1 MCSLETT
8 TAPGKIVPQ
17 LRTRRSDRLR
27 VEKIL
32 TGSRRVLYRGVKKK
46 KVPLVATPFADNL
59 SGCVVFLDEAH
70 CRGTDLKLPPDAK
83 GALTLALGQTKDQTV
98 QAAMRLRQLA
108 TTQSVA
114 FFAGP
119 EVQQSIMDVC
129 KIHGHVT
136 INSGHVVQW
145 LLEQSCCANEH
156 LANLHLAQGVDY
168 CRRLNAQWKY
178 DQFLT
183 QDEHRMMLLNV
194 IRQQERQTL
203 NQQYGRVTD
212 ATTKGSPD
220 EVSFPALK
228 EFITKLASERKSMAG
243 KPGSGGMHSSALEE
257 VEQEREVEFQVEE
270 VRQVQKRKIF
280 KPLAFPGL
288 HAAFKHF
295 VHRGELTGDEGY
307 VHAFTFLG
315 STSIGQKFT
324 VQPTPS
330 RFFVSKE
337 FTRTVVL
344 SKQGQNKH
352 PDNFLRPVEYILWST
367 LTDTALVIVPE
378 EAELL
383 IPIMRRAGPKCLVH
397 LITYSAPVT
406 KATLHNFNGLTF
418 YNFPA
423 LPNDYKFPMWF
434 TVELGIL
441 SGRLYVGHDECA
453 AVAQYLR
460 MSEAADDQVDGSAE
474 EEETFARNPVTFMSE
489 WLAHR
494 RQSDIQQTPMGY
506 ILRGRIKALHPEH
519 AFFMTHTNEAQGVL
533 EAPLSSAKRPGA
545 EDENEGDDEDDDS
558 DMDHDGDDIDEGWDD
573 LGDEE
578 VGEDVVG
585 DVSIGSGPER
595 VAAEKALFDD

>member
-1 MCSLETT
+1 M
-8 TAPGKIVPQ
+8 
-17 LRTRRSDRLR
+17 
-27 VEKIL
+27 
-32 TGSRRVLYRGVKKK
+32 
-46 KVPLVATPFADNL
+46 PLVATPFADDL

-83 GALTLALGQTKDQTV
+83 GALTLSLGQTKDQTV

-119 EVQQSIMDVC
+119 EVHQSIIDVC
-129 KIHGHVT
+129 KLPSHITIH
-136 INSGHVVQW
+136 SGHVVQW

-178 DQFLT
+178 DQFLM
-183 QDEHRMMLLNV
+183 QDEHRTMLLDV

-203 NQQYGRVTD
+203 HQQYGRVVD
-212 ATTKGSPD
+212 ATIKGSPD
-220 EVSFPALK
+220 EVVFPALK
-228 EFITKLASERKSMAG
+228 GFMTKLASERKSMAG
-243 KPGSGGMHSSALEE
+243 RLGAGGMHSSALEE

-280 KPLAFPGL
+280 KPLGFPGL
-288 HAAFKHF
+288 HTAFKHF
-295 VHRGELTGDEGY
+295 VHKGELVGDEGY

-315 STSIGQKFT
+315 TTSIGEKFM
-324 VQPTPS
+324 VRPSSS

-344 SKQGQNKH
+344 SKQGQNKY
-352 PDNFLRPVEYILWST
+352 PDNFLRPVEYILWSA
-367 LTDTALVIVPE
+367 LTETALVIIPE

-383 IPIMRRAGPKCLVH
+383 IPIMRRAGPRCLVH

-406 KATLHNFNGLTF
+406 KATLRNFSRLTF
-418 YNFPA
+418 YNFPS
-423 LPNDYKFPMWF
+423 LPDDYKIPKWL

-441 SGRLYVGHDECA
+441 AGRLYVNHDECP
-453 AVAQYLR
+453 AVAQYLQ
-460 MSEAADDQVDGSAE
+460 MSDTPEDQLDGSAE
-474 EEETFARNPVTFMSE
+474 EEETFARNPITFMSE

-506 ILRGRIKALHPEH
+506 ILRGRIEALHPEH
-519 AFFMTHTNEAQGVL
+519 AFFMTHANEAQGVL
-533 EAPLSSAKRPGA
+533 EAPLSSEKLHDL
-545 EDENEGDDEDDDS
+545 EEEDDDDDS
-558 DMDHDGDDIDEGWDD
+558 DLDMDHDGDEIDEGWDD

-578 VGEDVVG
+578 PGAGFEDDIAG
-585 DVSIGSGPER
+585 DVSIGDGPER
-595 VAAEKALFDD
+595 VAAEKALFDYD